1 MSGIKMRGLS
11 LRCLMLGHDDRIQRA
26 SGRMFLECAE
36 CGRETRGWNLSDR
49 SSRAAARVRRSAR
62 QLHAVAGVEP
72 NRRRKEGGV
81 TDRH

>member
-1 MSGIKMRGLS
+1 MRGIKMRRLS

-49 SSRAAARVRRSAR
+49 STRAATRFMAA
-62 QLHAVAGVEP
+62 HANYTESPEFPVSSQITNEKQAA
-72 NRRRKEGGV
+72 
-81 TDRH
+81 

>member
-1 MSGIKMRGLS
+1 MRRLS

-49 SSRAAARVRRSAR
+49 SSRAAARSVAAR
-62 QLHAVAGVEP
+62 ANYTQLPVSSQIADEKKAA
-72 NRRRKEGGV
+72 
-81 TDRH
+81 